1 MINGMKTRI
10 RKGHGADCRFDGLGK
25 SYFRIIWD
33 QWRVEFFP
41 EFRDHYICCDPD
53 TGEIRAE
60 KECIFRR
67 KDIK

>member
-1 MINGMKTRI
+1 MVQI
-10 RKGHGADCRFDGLGK
+10 ADFTVLGK

-33 QWRVEFFP
+33 QWRVEFLS
-41 EFRDHYICCDPD
+41 EFRDHYIYCDPD
-53 TGEIRAE
+53 TGGIRTE

>member
-1 MINGMKTRI
+1 MKTRI
-10 RKGHGADCRFDGLGK
+10 RKGHGADLTVLGK
-25 SYFRIIWD
+25 SYFRIICD
-33 QWRVEFFP
+33 QWRVELLS

-60 KECIFRR
+60 KERIFRR

>member
-1 MINGMKTRI
+1 MVQI
-10 RKGHGADCRFDGLGK
+10 ADLTVLGK
-25 SYFRIIWD
+25 SYFRIICD
-33 QWRVEFFP
+33 QWRVELLS
-41 EFRDHYICCDPD
+41 EFRDHYICRDPD